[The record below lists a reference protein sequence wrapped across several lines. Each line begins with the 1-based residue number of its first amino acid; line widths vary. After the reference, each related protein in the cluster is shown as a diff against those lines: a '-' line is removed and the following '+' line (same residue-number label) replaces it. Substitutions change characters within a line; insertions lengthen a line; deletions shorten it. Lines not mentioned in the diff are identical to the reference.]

1 MKTMVKP
8 SLLFLLIA
16 VVFAGCSGTKDLEQ
30 DVAQVKRENFETDS
44 VIVMLDSRLQEFSK
58 EVRAMR
64 ETYNENHISLEN
76 LYKANAASKQN
87 IEDLDSRISAEAT
100 LRDSAIDAATRESE
114 EQMAGLVAEQDSL
127 RRSLAGLNTAM
138 QSMQFQ
144 IDSIYA
150 MIDPEKM
157 SVMEDNLLEA
167 QEQMAQLDSS
177 FSEFQLSVADHMM
190 GSESQLETLE
200 RHAQVQDSANYDILS
215 QLVLLENKII
225 SLTNSFNELMA
236 MPASTPPPMV
246 MSTPVQTTPTYTQPS
261 MSGAAKM
268 DYETYKQHYIDALSS
283 YQNGNFMAAI
293 DAFQVLLMNDSSNDY
308 SDNAQYWI
316 GECYYALDDYSRAI
330 EEFRKVLNFADSNK
344 ADAAQFKIAYCYM
357 NSGDKNRGYSEL
369 ERLLEMFPTSD
380 YRDKV
385 KRILASR

>member
-1 MKTMVKP
+1 MFKP
-8 SLLFLLIA
+8 SFIFLLIA
-16 VVFAGCSGTKDLEQ
+16 AVFIGCSGTKDLEQ
-30 DVAQVKRENFETDS
+30 DVAQVQRENFETDS

-76 LYKANAASKQN
+76 LYKANAASKES
-87 IEDLDSRISAEAT
+87 IEALGSRLDEESA
-100 LRDSAIDAATRESE
+100 LRDSAIEVASRDSE
-114 EQMAGLVAEQDSL
+114 ERIAGLQAEQDSL
-127 RRSLAGLNTAM
+127 RRSLSGMTSSM

-144 IDSIYA
+144 VDSIYA
-150 MIDPEKM
+150 MIDPEKL

-167 QEQMAQLDSS
+167 QEQVAQLDSS
-177 FSEFQLSVADHMM
+177 FSEFQLTVADHMM

-200 RHAQVQDSANYDILS
+200 RHAKVQDSANYDILS

-236 MPASTPPPMV
+236 MPASTPPPMATTV
-246 MSTPVQTTPTYTQPS
+246 PVQTQPAYTPSSMPS
-261 MSGAAKM
+261 AAKM

-330 EEFRKVLNFADSNK
+330 EEFRKVMNFADSNK
-344 ADAAQFKIAYCYM
+344 ADAAQFKIAYSYL
-357 NSGDKNRGYSEL
+357 NSGDKSRGYAEL
-369 ERLLEMFPTSD
+369 ERLLNMFPNSD